1 MKRADLFAPAAPA
14 AGALLV
20 AWLSGCGGDSTTP
33 APEPPP
39 PPVDPV
45 HIQLP
50 GFPPLPVPADNP
62 TTRQGVE
69 LGRRLFYDP
78 ILSGDSTQAC
88 ASCHV
93 QANAFGDPRQFSFGI
108 DGIAGN
114 RNAPAIVNAGW
125 NPANFWDGRA
135 STLEDQAK
143 QPVTNPIEMHE
154 TWERAV
160 AKLLRHRDYPD
171 LFRASF
177 GTRDITRE
185 RAAMAIAQF
194 ERTLVSSGS
203 RYDRFL
209 RGELQLTPSER
220 RGYALFFTER
230 AECFHCHVDKTFT
243 DQSYHNNGLDSLVT
257 DRGRIEVTGDPA
269 DLGKFKTPTLR
280 NVEFS
285 APYMHDGRF
294 ATLEAVVAHYARG
307 GHGDGTVNPFILNL
321 RRNFRDGRGLTAADK
336 ADLVAF
342 VKSLGDSSF
351 VTNPAFASPYR

>member
-1 MKRADLFAPAAPA
+1 VKRADLSAPAALA
-14 AGALLV
+14 TGAVLV
-20 AWLSGCGGDSTTP
+20 AWLSGCGSETPTP
-33 APEPPP
+33 ASEPPP
-39 PPVDPV
+39 PPAEPI
-45 HIQLP
+45 HIQIP

-93 QANAFGDPRQFSFGI
+93 QAHAFGDPRRLSLGI
-108 DGIAGN
+108 DGIAGT
-114 RNAPAIVNAGW
+114 RHAPTIVNAGW

-135 STLEDQAK
+135 STLEDQAQ

-154 TWERAV
+154 TWERAA
-160 AKLLRHRDYPD
+160 AKLQRHRDYPH
-171 LFRASF
+171 LFRAAF
-177 GTRDITRE
+177 GTPAISRE

-209 RGELQLTPSER
+209 RGELQLAPSER

-230 AECFHCHVDKTFT
+230 GECFHCHVDKTFT
-243 DQSYHNNGLDSLVT
+243 DLAYHNNGLDSLVV
-257 DRGRIEVTGDPA
+257 DRGRMEVTSDPA
-269 DLGKFKTPTLR
+269 DRGKFKTPTLR
-280 NVEFS
+280 NVELS

-294 ATLEAVVAHYARG
+294 ATLEEVVEHYARG
-307 GHGDGTVNPFILNL
+307 GHGDGTVSPFILNL
-321 RRNFRDGRGLTAADK
+321 RRNFRAGRGLSAQDQ

-342 VKSLGDSSF
+342 VKSLTDSSF
-351 VTNPAFASPYR
+351 VTNPAFASPFR